1 MESAEREER
10 KTGRASE
17 YMYWEAVT
25 KVTELRPGDIL
36 VYPANPGHVMIVMSE
51 LEGDA

>member
-1 MESAEREER
+1 MQ
-10 KTGRASE
+10 TGE
-17 YMYWEAVT
+17 YIYWEAVT
-25 KVTELRPGDIL
+25 EVAELRPGDIL